1 MDIERAR
8 REIVGGF
15 VEDVALRGF
24 GEEWKSLPEAAR
36 DGILTLLGDLIETRL
51 SEEQRIEKRYT
62 SVMVQRDVATT
73 IVRDVRDML
82 LEERL
87 PAGACDGL
95 HAQRGREAM
104 QVVSAPHDGRDEQRA
119 SRGV

>member
-24 GEEWKSLPEAAR
+24 GEKWKSLPEAAR

-73 IVRDVRDML
+73 IVRDVRNML

-87 PAGACDGL
+87 PAGSQGIL
-95 HAQRGREAM
+95 NRIENFFNTPWG
-104 QVVSAPHDGRDEQRA
+104 G
-119 SRGV
+119 